1 LKIEEIFSTNNK
13 KITRFSIIGH
23 SLGGLY
29 ARYAIGIL
37 LKNKFFEKVRPLNFI
52 TLATPHVG
60 SRRSPRGLFNP
71 LVNAFVRNA
80 FNLTGRQLMLEDD
93 EIEPLLMKMAE
104 PAYEFFQALQI
115 FPSRILY
122 ANVSHDIQVPY
133 TTSAI
138 VSRNPHTNPSL
149 REKSFEQP
157 EQQPLPKV
165 MSSQMNLSEAF
176 QVPYS
181 TTPTESSYKM
191 KSIVNNNPIQSSSE
205 EAFSKDEK
213 KFFLNKILRNLQMLQ
228 WNRIDVRFESFL
240 SHELIVSKRD
250 WMREESKQVLDHL
263 SDIFALQQISSSS
276 SFSSSS
282 SSVDSKMS

>member
-1 LKIEEIFSTNNK
+1 MI
-13 KITRFSIIGH
+13 
-23 SLGGLY
+23 
-29 ARYAIGIL
+29 A
-37 LKNKFFEKVRPLNFI
+37 
-52 TLATPHVG
+52 
-60 SRRSPRGLFNP
+60 
-71 LVNAFVRNA
+71 
-80 FNLTGRQLMLEDD
+80 
-93 EIEPLLMKMAE
+93 
-104 PAYEFFQALQI
+104 AYEFFQALQI

-149 REKSFEQP
+149 RDNFEQP

-181 TTPTESSYKM
+181 TPTESSYKM

-276 SFSSSS
+276 SSFSS